1 MRGMTGAKK
10 SSLLLLLLLLLLPD
24 ARLPAQETID
34 LPALIGL
41 SLEEACRRLGAPAQV
56 YSLRAGEQEQD
67 DVVFYYPAHL
77 YLFWYQNRV
86 WQARAD
92 GRFGGTVFS
101 LSMGDSRERV
111 LEVMGKPVREL
122 EDSLVFHIEDRGYPV
137 QAGFYFEKG
146 VLSDVY
152 CFRGDL

>member
-1 MRGMTGAKK
+1 MRGMIGVKK
-10 SSLLLLLLLLLLPD
+10 APLALFLLLLLPGP
-24 ARLPAQETID
+24 RLPSQQALD
-34 LPALIGL
+34 LPALVGL
-41 SLEEACRRLGAPAQV
+41 TLEEAYLRLGAPAEV
-56 YSLRAGEQEQD
+56 YSLRAAEQQQD
-67 DVVFYYPAHL
+67 DVVFYYSGHL

-111 LEVMGKPVREL
+111 LEVMGKPVVEL
-122 EDSLVFHIEDRGYPV
+122 EDSLVFHVEDRGYPV
-137 QAGFYFEKG
+137 QAGFYFEEG
-146 VLSDVY
+146 HLSDVY